1 MHPPSSA
8 VPEPSDRTDG
18 RPERVIT
25 SAPAGRPPHRSTQ
38 KRTNCHNA
46 HSVGEERILWDRAS

>member
-1 MHPPSSA
+1 MRAPALVGRSGA
-8 VPEPSDRTDG
+8 VGPDG

-25 SAPAGRPPHRSTQ
+25 SAPAGRPPAPQHA